1 MRVAVATSKGGS
13 DDTISNFFGRCPTC
27 TFVECE
33 EGSIVKAEVLDNTGA
48 SSAEGA
54 GKKTAQ
60 FLVKNGADVVVSG
73 NFGPH
78 SVKVLSSSGVKLVQA
93 QGNVRETLG
102 KYLAGDIKEV
112 SRATVKEDYCKEKED
127 K

>member
-1 MRVAVATSKGGS
+1 MRVGVATSKGGL
-13 DDTISNFFGRCPTC
+13 DDTIFNLFGRCPTY
-27 TFVECE
+27 TFIECE
-33 EGSIVKAEVLDNTGA
+33 GGRIVKAEVLDNPGA

-54 GKKTAQ
+54 GIKTAQ

-78 SVKVLSSSGVKLVQA
+78 ATKVLLSSGVKLVQA
-93 QGNVRETLG
+93 QGNVREILE

-112 SRATVKEDYCKEKED
+112 SGATVEEDYCKKKED